1 METAIELK
9 VNGFTYNTKVKGN
22 KTLADVLRN
31 ELGLTGTKIGCN
43 TGSCGSCTVLMDGQ
57 AVLSCILPVEA
68 AVGKEIVTIEGLAK
82 GDRLDPLQEA
92 FVNEGAIQCGF
103 CTPGMVMSA
112 KALLMENPSPAEEE
126 IRTAMA
132 GNLCRC
138 TGYAKIIKAVQT
150 AAEKTAE

>member
-1 METAIELK
+1 METSIEFK
-9 VNGFTYNTKVKGN
+9 VNGFNHQTKVKTG

-31 ELGLTGTKIGCN
+31 ELGLTGTKVGCN
-43 TGSCGSCTVLMDGQ
+43 TGSCGSCTVIMDGK

-68 AVGKEIVTIEGLAK
+68 AGGKEIVTIEGLAK
-82 GDRLDPLQEA
+82 NDRLDPLQEA
-92 FVNEGAIQCGF
+92 FVAEGAIQCGF

-112 KALLMENPSPAEEE
+112 KALLLENPSPVEEE

-138 TGYAKIIKAVQT
+138 TGYNKIIKAVQT
-150 AAEKTAE
+150 AAEK

>member
-1 METAIELK
+1 METSIELK
-9 VNGFTYNTKVKGN
+9 VNGFTYQTKVKAG

-43 TGSCGSCTVLMDGQ
+43 TGSCGSCTVMMDGK

-68 AVGKEIVTIEGLAK
+68 AEGKEIVTIEGLASD
-82 GDRLDPLQEA
+82 GRLDPLQEA
-92 FVNEGAIQCGF
+92 FVSEGAIQCGF

-112 KALLMENPSPAEEE
+112 KALLLENPSPAEEE

-138 TGYAKIIKAVQT
+138 TGYGKIIKAVQT
-150 AAEKTAE
+150 AAEKS